1 MLIKTDK
8 IDNFH
13 KHTSIQKHRDL
24 IIKNHLILDQACM
37 IKKLKTNRWKHSIKK
52 SLRDKNK
59 TVKHIEKPYSV

>member
-1 MLIKTDK
+1 MLIKIDQ

-37 IKKLKTNRWKHSIKK
+37 IKKLKTNLWKHSIKK